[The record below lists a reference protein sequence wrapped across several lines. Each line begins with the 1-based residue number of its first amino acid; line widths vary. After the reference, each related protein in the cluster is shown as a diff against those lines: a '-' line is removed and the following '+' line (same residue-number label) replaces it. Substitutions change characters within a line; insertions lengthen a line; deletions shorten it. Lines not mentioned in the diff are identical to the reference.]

1 MTDVKTKRVK
11 VNLQEL
17 KVSNLD
23 GSLEEMKGLD
33 KVIANLLYKCTGTLD
48 VLEIARSINR
58 GEEVELSKTEA
69 KEIMA
74 VLTNPQVGVVARIQE
89 AVKNLLTEKEAL

>member
-1 MTDVKTKRVK
+1 MSKVK

-17 KVSNLD
+17 KVLALD
-23 GSLEEMKGLD
+23 GSSEKMKGLD
-33 KVIANLLYKCTGTLD
+33 KVIADLLYKFTTTLD
-48 VLEIARSINR
+48 MLEIARTINK
-58 GEEVELSKTEA
+58 GQEVELSKAEA

-89 AVKNLLTEKEAL
+89 SVKTLLTEKEAL